1 MRERQ
6 VAVTVEGC
14 IRDRRLKIAQDSVSS
29 SFSVKALEVTEFTL
43 DGPKELLQQLKSGHN
58 DHQDLVTGITIVPD
72 TRTDDDLT
80 TTIEVGKKTRINAG
94 SSNNTESN
102 PVAARSKILNLRVTS
117 IKHLADR
124 CSFERGPAAFRRSFQ
139 CPLRGPGPPS
149 PTPPSAALPPPPHPL
164 QRTWPIR
171 LTFP

>member
-1 MRERQ
+1 MHPRQ
-6 VAVTVEGC
+6 TTQ
-14 IRDRRLKIAQDSVSS
+14 DRSGPVSS

-94 SSNNTESN
+94 IEQQHRKQSGC
-102 PVAARSKILNLRVTS
+102 RSFKDPEPRVTS

-124 CSFERGPAAFRRSFQ
+124 CSF
-139 CPLRGPGPPS
+139 
-149 PTPPSAALPPPPHPL
+149 
-164 QRTWPIR
+164 
-171 LTFP
+171 